1 MTIGIYKITNTNS
14 GKVYIGSSIN
24 IEQRHK
30 DHLYL
35 LKSNKHHSKDLQQ
48 SYNRTKNKAVF
59 QFEVIEEVKDRYDLT
74 VREQY
79 YINLYDSY
87 YNGYNCS
94 FPVDS
99 VKYITKNKKVRI
111 RDRNF
116 NEFLELYN
124 RYNNVLTFGGVFLNR
139 LLEKHYQSLIYKTV
153 NNIIEWFLENYNK
166 DIHIAR
172 FSISDNHFYLNV
184 ADLNSNE
191 FACYRYDKGK
201 MYNSY
206 CDTNTSINNLKKNN
220 IYDDNI
226 HYLIDVPNFDFNFI
240 KTAK

>member
-1 MTIGIYKITNTNS
+1 MQGIYKITNTNS

-48 SYNRTKNKAVF
+48 SYNRTKNKDIF
-59 QFEVIEEVKDRYDLT
+59 KLEVIEEVKDESELK

-111 RDRNF
+111 RDQHF
-116 NEFLELYN
+116 NEFFELYN
-124 RYNNVLTFGGVFLNR
+124 QHNNILTFGGVFLNR
-139 LLEKHYQSLIYKTV
+139 LLDKHYSSIVYSNV
-153 NNIIEWFLENYNK
+153 NNMIRWFLDNYSIDYNAK
-166 DIHIAR
+166 IEAKNIQQYYL
-172 FSISDNHFYLNV
+172 SISDKDYNKFVCYKYYK
-184 ADLNSNE
+184 DQMFNSL
-191 FACYRYDKGK
+191 
-201 MYNSY
+201 
-206 CDTNTSINNLKKNN
+206 CDTNTSINNLKKNG
-220 IYDDNI
+220 IYNKDI
-226 HYLIDVPNFDFNFI
+226 HYVINVSDFDYPTI
-240 KTAK
+240 KTTI